1 MSNTQ
6 NSKSY
11 LIAAIKSLPSD
22 NSLVETR
29 QYMLTALRRLE
40 DVEDKRAKRASQ
52 TLALQKEWEDKQLKI
67 IPTLNQFDAQNAVS
81 AIDKMIAEEKANLAA
96 IQKRRQGT
104 PQNDEF
110 LLDG

>member
-6 NSKSY
+6 TSKSY

-40 DVEDKRAKRASQ
+40 DIEDKRAKRASQ
-52 TLALQKEWEDKQLKI
+52 SLAMQNESIDKLKI
-67 IPTLNQFDAQNAVS
+67 IPTLNQFDAQQAISV
-81 AIDKMIAEEKANLAA
+81 IDKMIAEEKANLAA

-104 PQNDEF
+104 PQDDEF